1 MSDPLQLDLGSVVG
15 PDAFTVWCSKQDPA
29 LDPGLGASWDAY
41 LAAIKGETGATGAPG
56 ADGLTQ
62 EQVDARIAAAVG
74 VSVQAQLAFDAA
86 PTDASENPVKSGG
99 VFTAL
104 AGKQAALTFDATP
117 TDSSSNPVTSG
128 GVHAAIAAASIGDT
142 GWVELTKNAAV
153 VTAGGIYY
161 RVKNGV
167 LYLSGNFTYSHSS
180 SGIFITT
187 TGIPEASLPPAVY
200 GSSQIQITARNGQ
213 FYLGSIVIDRATGK
227 LLATNPVYNIYSGA
241 YLGSTT
247 SVLLLLAHNAFVL

>member
-1 MSDPLQLDLGSVVG
+1 MSETTYIDLGSIIG
-15 PDAFTVWCSKQDPA
+15 PSAFKDWCSRQDPI
-29 LDPGLGASWDAY
+29 LDPDEPGSWVEF
-41 LAAIKGETGATGAPG
+41 LAAIKGDTGETGAPG
-56 ADGLTQ
+56 ADGLT
-62 EQVDARIAAAVG
+62 EGEVDARVVAGITG
-74 VSVQAQLAFDAA
+74 KQDTLSWDDA
-86 PTDASENPVKSGG
+86 PVESSINPVKSGG

-104 AGKQAALTFDATP
+104 AGKQATLTFDETP
-117 TDSSSNPVTSG
+117 TEDSTNPVQSG
-128 GVHAAIAAASIGDT
+128 GVFDAISAASIGDT

-153 VTAGGIYY
+153 VTGGGIYY

-187 TGIPEASLPPAVY
+187 TGIPEASLPPTVY

>member
-1 MSDPLQLDLGSVVG
+1 MSTPYLDLGRIYGDS
-15 PDAFTVWCSKQDPA
+15 AFEAWCKRQDPV
-29 LDPGLGASWDAY
+29 LDSTLTASWLAF

-62 EQVDARIAAAVG
+62 GQVDARIAAAVG
-74 VSVQAQLAFDAA
+74 VSVQAQLSFDAA

-104 AGKQAALTFDATP
+104 SGKQDSLTFDATP

-142 GWVELTKNAAV
+142 GWVEMSRNAAV
-153 VTAGGIYY
+153 VSSGSIKY

-167 LYLSGNFTYSHSS
+167 LFLSGLFVVN
-180 SGIFITT
+180 
-187 TGIPEASLPPAVY
+187 AS
-200 GSSQIQITARNGQ
+200 GSSR
-213 FYLGSIVIDRATGK
+213 
-227 LLATNPVYNIYSGA
+227 LL
-241 YLGSTT
+241 TT
-247 SVLLLLAHNAFVL
+247 SEIPAECMPSTEYGTIIRVPAMEGVWRTADVFLRYTDRKLYMNGVADARTGSPVGPVNVTLTLNNCSWVLPAAS